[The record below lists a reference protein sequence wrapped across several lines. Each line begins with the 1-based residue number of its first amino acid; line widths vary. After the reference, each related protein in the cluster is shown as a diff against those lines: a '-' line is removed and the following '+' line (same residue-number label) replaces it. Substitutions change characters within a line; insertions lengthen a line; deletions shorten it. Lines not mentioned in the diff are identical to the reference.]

1 MAADLQRFKKINIRH
16 KRAVYG
22 YIREIQSMFP
32 SDISYFNIPDLIKQT
47 CTLFYA
53 LIHEWDTKYISSSM
67 EFIKE
72 SNSIKHKVHH
82 KSGCSYLK
90 DTFDSGVH
98 HWKFKI
104 DKVKPTNYWSCTI
117 GLYDMKKGNP
127 PTDTALYGYG
137 YKFNEGR
144 LTHRRWSERGVKA
157 TSGDI
162 VEMHCD
168 MNELRLSFFVN
179 GMDTRLAFQNIDKTE
194 YKVAVNLYEK
204 NDMITLL
211 E

>member
-1 MAADLQRFKKINIRH
+1 MVDLQRFKKINIRH
-16 KRAVYG
+16 KCIVYG
-22 YIREIQSMFP
+22 YIREIQSTFP
-32 SDISYFNIPDLIKQT
+32 SDISYFNIHELIKQT
-47 CTLFYA
+47 CTLFFA
-53 LIHEWDTKYISSSM
+53 PIHEWDTNYISSRM

-72 SNSIKHKVHH
+72 SNSIIHKIYNN
-82 KSGCSYLK
+82 SGCSYLK

-117 GLYDMKKGNP
+117 GLYAMRKGDPKTNS
-127 PTDTALYGYG
+127 ALYGYG
-137 YKFNEGR
+137 YKFNKGR
-144 LTHRRWSERGVKA
+144 LTGGGFQPGIKA
-157 TSGDI
+157 KSGDI

-168 MNELRLSFFVN
+168 MNQLGLSFMVN
-179 GMDTRLAFQNIDKTE
+179 GVDSGLAFENIDKTV

-204 NDMITLL
+204 NDKVTLL